1 MHNLI
6 LDNNNESFDGVILT
20 DKEDE
25 NRVSQILLVKVIED
39 GGPELK

>member
-1 MHNLI
+1 VHDLI
-6 LDNNNESFDGVILT
+6 LDGKEDSFDGVILT

-25 NRVSQILLVKVIED
+25 NRVSQILLVKVVKD